1 MHAARDAT
9 GRDEHEPLT
18 ALGELIRELHRDAA
32 AERVSDHGRA
42 FDVEHAQQVAHAV
55 RVGCDRIVGAGLV
68 GPTMPEEVGRDHR
81 VITRE
86 LGDQVLPRIGAI
98 ADSVQAAV
106 TQVFRGRIPP
116 ELHLAVEREVL
127 RLERLIEALFK
138 LESQRAIEATFH
150 VECLEMRREVR
161 IAGGI
166 FEVRIDRIDSLQGG
180 GFAIL
185 DYKSGMPGSLRW
197 DDDRPRNPQ
206 LLAYLLAER
215 GRDVH
220 VLGYFFDS
228 RASALLKFLEG
239 QRQER
244 IRRARE
250 MAARLAQLGYR
261 VDIES
266 LIAALPAGAS
276 VGRPA
281 LADALV
287 DAGHATGRRDAF
299 DRLLGYGCPAFVPR
313 TGPPLAAVVEKI
325 RTAGGIASLAHPGL
339 TAMDED
345 IPRFVAAGLSALEA
359 RHSDHCPDTEQWYR
373 NLAAALGLVITG
385 GSDFHADPAHHANV
399 LGGVSLSAADFAAL
413 EFRAQTLGARVT
425 H

>member
-1 MHAARDAT
+1 VIDLHLHSTASD
-9 GRDEHEPLT
+9 GRLRPS
-18 ALGELIRELHRDAA
+18 ELVRQSAA
-32 AERVSDHGRA
+32 AGLTVISLTDH
-42 FDVEHAQQVAHAV
+42 DT
-55 RVGCDRIVGAGLV
+55 ISGL
-68 GPTMPEEVGRDHR
+68 EEARRSASEVG
-81 VITRE
+81 I
-86 LGDQVLPRIGAI
+86 
-98 ADSVQAAV
+98 
-106 TQVFRGRIPP
+106 
-116 ELHLAVEREVL
+116 
-127 RLERLIEALFK
+127 RLINGIEIT
-138 LESQRAIEATFH
+138 AI
-150 VECLEMRREVR
+150 
-161 IAGGI
+161 
-166 FEVRIDRIDSLQGG
+166 
-180 GFAIL
+180 
-185 DYKSGMPGSLRW
+185 
-197 DDDRPRNPQ
+197 
-206 LLAYLLAER
+206 ER

-228 RASALLKFLEG
+228 RAPVLLKFLEG

-244 IRRARE
+244 IRRVRE
-250 MAARLAQLGYR
+250 IAVRLAQLGCP

-266 LIAALPAGAS
+266 AIDALPPGAS
-276 VGRPA
+276 IGRPA

-287 DAGHATGRRDAF
+287 DAGHATDRRDAF

-313 TGPPLAAVVEKI
+313 TGPTLAGVVEKI

-373 NLAAALGLVITG
+373 HLATALGLVVTG

-399 LGGVSLSAADFAAL
+399 LGGVSLSPEDFAAL

>member
-1 MHAARDAT
+1 VIDLHLHSTASD
-9 GRDEHEPLT
+9 GRLRP
-18 ALGELIRELHRDAA
+18 AEL
-32 AERVSDHGRA
+32 
-42 FDVEHAQQVAHAV
+42 V
-55 RVGCDRIVGAGLV
+55 RQSLAAGLTVISITDHDTV
-68 GPTMPEEVGRDHR
+68 GGLEEARRSANEVG
-81 VITRE
+81 I
-86 LGDQVLPRIGAI
+86 
-98 ADSVQAAV
+98 
-106 TQVFRGRIPP
+106 
-116 ELHLAVEREVL
+116 
-127 RLERLIEALFK
+127 RLINGIEIT
-138 LESQRAIEATFH
+138 AI
-150 VECLEMRREVR
+150 
-161 IAGGI
+161 
-166 FEVRIDRIDSLQGG
+166 
-180 GFAIL
+180 
-185 DYKSGMPGSLRW
+185 
-197 DDDRPRNPQ
+197 
-206 LLAYLLAER
+206 ER